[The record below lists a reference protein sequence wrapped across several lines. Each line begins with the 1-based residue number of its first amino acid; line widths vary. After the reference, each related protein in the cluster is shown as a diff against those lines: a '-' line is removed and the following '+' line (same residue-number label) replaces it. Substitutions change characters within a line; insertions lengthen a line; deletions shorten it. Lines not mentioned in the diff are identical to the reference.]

1 MRAHAPWRCAPN
13 FPARL
18 TRKGH
23 AIGEYIATTGPS
35 EREGHGQGGI
45 LPDPA
50 ATAPDPGRPWRP
62 AAQLIG
68 DADRIPAWLRQVA

>member
-13 FPARL
+13 FPARF

-23 AIGEYIATTGPS
+23 AIGECIAATGSS
-35 EREGHGQGGI
+35 EREDHGQGGI

-50 ATAPDPGRPWRP
+50 VAAPDPGP
-62 AAQLIG
+62 AAVPG
-68 DADRIPAWLRQVA
+68 RAAHRRR